1 MTTVLVGGEH
11 GLVALQEQPYGWEV
25 WERGDPEWAGR
36 RVHDLIQDAS
46 RTILAATD
54 AGLWA
59 SGDTGVSWRALLSGN
74 ISVVRAAP
82 GGATALFA
90 GTEPGVAW
98 RSRDAG
104 QRWERLDALESSA
117 ERAHWRGAGSALTTT
132 PPASRVTDFAFPY
145 ATVDLLFAAVEIGG
159 IYRSRDD
166 GASWGACHDQL
177 PTTAIH
183 RLTAHPR
190 ESSVLLAATDF
201 GIYLT
206 ANQGDAWGLLD
217 LDAGAGY
224 TRALTI
230 LEPGT
235 LGEPPTILAGVCEV
249 DPAGWEA
256 GPDGARCRL
265 HRSTDGG
272 ATWQVMTAGL
282 PPLFPAPISALARD
296 ADDFDKVCLGTG
308 DGRVY
313 LSRDRATTWIQVAEE
328 LGPISTLL
336 LLRE

>member
-1 MTTVLVGGEH
+1 MTTVLVGGAH

-36 RVHDLIQDAS
+36 RVYDLIQVPSGA
-46 RTILAATD
+46 ILAATD

-59 SGDTGVSWRALLSGN
+59 SDDTGVSWRALLQGN

-82 GGATALFA
+82 ADATALVA
-90 GTEPGVAW
+90 GAEPGVAW

-104 QRWERLDALESSA
+104 QRWERLDTLGSSA
-117 ERAHWRGAGSALTTT
+117 ERAHWRGAVPTSHSSA
-132 PPASRVTDFAFPY
+132 SRGRVTDFAFPSG
-145 ATVDLLFAAVEIGG
+145 AVDVLFAAVEIGG
-159 IYRSRDD
+159 IYRSRDG
-166 GASWGACHDQL
+166 GASWQACHDQL

-183 RLTAHPR
+183 RLVSYPR
-190 ESSVLLAATDF
+190 DPHALLGATDF
-201 GIYLT
+201 GIYRT
-206 ANQGDAWGLLD
+206 ANQGDDWALLD

-235 LGEPPTILAGVCEV
+235 LGEPPVCLAGVCEV
-249 DPAGWEA
+249 DPAGWGA
-256 GPDGARCRL
+256 GLDGARCRL

-272 ATWQVMTAGL
+272 VTWQAVTAGL
-282 PPLFPAPISALARD
+282 PAFFASPISALARD
-296 ADDFDKVCLGTG
+296 ANDFDTVGLGTG

-313 LSRDRATTWIQVAEE
+313 LSRDRAMGWVQIAEE
-328 LGPISTLL
+328 LGPISALL
-336 LLRE
+336 LLRG